1 MEAEMREVVEAEMR
15 YVMEAEM
22 RKVVEAEIWDIME
35 AERSATLDSLSPMH
49 AETEGKEPSPSVQ
62 LCKLKK
68 IRNMNKE
75 SDTNTTRDEKEIWK
89 CGTEEECS
97 CLVPDTACLV

>member
-1 MEAEMREVVEAEMR
+1 MRNVMEAEMRNVMEAEMREGLEAEMR
-15 YVMEAEM
+15 G
-22 RKVVEAEIWDIME
+22 IME

-62 LCKLKK
+62 LCKFKK